1 MNAIPTRPRRGSP
14 RGTKCTRVPLLG
26 YYSSGALIK
35 CTNGIDVRRSK
46 DRNSCPRG
54 TKIFS
59 PATRSD
65 WKTFLASAGPV
76 RAPHWIIDV
85 TRPARGCGGCTS
97 NPMNSQN
104 RNQKTW
110 RTSDGSPW
118 WLRSSRFSEPN
129 GDYSANC
136 FLDLW
141 HGKPRNEN
149 VVSFNDGNCNYH
161 SKSYYC
167 QPVNVRLKPKSG
179 SPRSCVCSRVDLSAG
194 TLQECW

>member
-1 MNAIPTRPRRGSP
+1 MV
-14 RGTKCTRVPLLG
+14 KCTGCR
-26 YYSSGALIK
+26 
-35 CTNGIDVRRSK
+35 DVRRSR
-46 DRNSCPRG
+46 DLSSCPSG
-54 TKIFS
+54 TKIWS
-59 PATRSD
+59 PASRSD
-65 WKTFLASAGPV
+65 WKTFLASAGPL

-85 TRPARGCGGCTS
+85 TRPARGCGGCRG

-104 RNQKTW
+104 KNQKTW
-110 RTSDGSPW
+110 QTSDGSPW
-118 WLRSSRFSEPN
+118 WLRSSRYNEPN

-167 QPVNVRLKPKSG
+167 QPVYIKLKPKSG
-179 SPRSCVCSRVDLSAG
+179 SPKSCKCSRVDLSGKYLAG
-194 TLQECW
+194 VLVTGRLFSVPLHLCVLHTGSLM